1 MKSIVGSASYMPHYN
16 RALLDG
22 ERVKKD
28 MELLGLKELEKSD
41 LTATVKAV
49 LKSAK

>member
-16 RALLDG
+16 RALLDE

-28 MELLGLKELEKSD
+28 TELLDLKGLEKSD
-41 LTATVKAV
+41 LTAIVEAV
-49 LKSAK
+49 LKSA

>member
-1 MKSIVGSASYMPHYN
+1 MKSIVRSASYMPHYN
-16 RALLDG
+16 RALLDE

-28 MELLGLKELEKSD
+28 MELLGLRKLEKSD
-41 LTATVKAV
+41 LTAIVEAI